1 MNFKNLKN
9 FQIRKE
15 TILQKIGEVCSFHEQ
30 AKVVDL
36 DTNEEDYISE
46 DVVNMFFPLF
56 DKYVN
61 TADKRRGVLDEEVDK
76 A

>member
-9 FQIRKE
+9 FQIIKE
-15 TILQKIGEVCSFHEQ
+15 TILQKTGEVCSFHEL
-30 AKVVDL
+30 AKVIDL

-46 DVVNMFFPLF
+46 DLVSMFFPLF

-61 TADKRRGVLDEEVDK
+61 TEGRRRGMFDEEVDK